1 MGKARKKSSRRSPA
15 AKKKTVRA
23 RPRKKSSFW
32 SEFTGHVSGFVEA
45 LAGGADPIEAMGGHV
60 CNERCWHYGTM
71 LMLSGKNA
79 ADAWVRLQ
87 REHRWTLTMYDSQGE
102 VVEEINRPVAIS
114 LDHAIRD
121 AERNDRVVRA
131 EATGRGG
138 SYSLERYERR
148 DGILCCV

>member
-1 MGKARKKSSRRSPA
+1 MGKARKKTSS
-15 AKKKTVRA
+15 KKTVRPRA
-23 RPRKKSSFW
+23 RKKKTFW
-32 SEFTGHVSGFVEA
+32 SELAGHLSGFVEA
-45 LAGGADPIEAMGGHV
+45 VAGGADPIEAMGGHV
-60 CNERCWHYGTM
+60 CSERCWHYGTM

-87 REHRWTLTMYDSQGE
+87 REHRWTLTTYDSRGE
-102 VVEEINRPVAIS
+102 VVEEINQPVSVS

-138 SYSLERYERR
+138 AYSLERYERR